1 MKKLSTGLSLFVVA
15 LTMAT
20 LTQKVSAQAERK
32 VDPWYQDGLFIHN
45 ITYGSINPANI
56 VNIPYSGLNDIVV
69 SYSGQNGK
77 YRAFDD
83 GVKTRLFD
91 ANVFGIRKFE
101 KLSFKGNINYSNHYS
116 EDMRWNATVLTS
128 ELNPFLLADTLRY
141 DTLTNDARTE
151 SFVIDGSVAYDL
163 SNRLT
168 VGVSAKY
175 TVAHKAD
182 QSDPRMKA
190 NAARTAIMPGINW
203 NVNGTITL
211 GLAGI
216 VEIYHENDKSSVEDN
231 MIGEH
236 NKVYIYKGL
245 GGYEG
250 KDGLGYN
257 RRYDGLKFGGS
268 LNFNFSTNGSFKN
281 FTEFKFV
288 SNSENATDGGDSYS
302 YKGGDFSQTTM
313 ALNSR
318 FVLARPKI
326 QHNLIIEASMDNC
339 KGEWSVQKQ
348 ERDEWKMI
356 RYNVTSTETIH
367 KENDMTAALT
377 YNATFLKSGT
387 PHLSVSATAAYKQV
401 SVKQFPDENHAK
413 YTKLNA
419 GLVINKKWT
428 ANKMRFLTEVSGGM
442 NHALKPLDISVLTNE
457 APLERFYKGYYLPK
471 YTYLSAEDYYASIQ
485 LGASYPLALFSSN
498 GWLNLT
504 VDASIRKYS
513 DKSPIFKDTDKKN
526 IGLKL
531 NYTF

>member
-216 VEIYHENDKSSVEDN
+216 VEIYHENDKSPIYVVKN
-231 MIGEH
+231 T
-236 NKVYIYKGL
+236 NKYL
-245 GGYEG
+245 
-250 KDGLGYN
+250 
-257 RRYDGLKFGGS
+257 LKW
-268 LNFNFSTNGSFKN
+268 
-281 FTEFKFV
+281 
-288 SNSENATDGGDSYS
+288 
-302 YKGGDFSQTTM
+302 
-313 ALNSR
+313 SR
-318 FVLARPKI
+318 
-326 QHNLIIEASMDNC
+326 NC
-339 KGEWSVQKQ
+339 LWFCQ
-348 ERDEWKMI
+348 
-356 RYNVTSTETIH
+356 
-367 KENDMTAALT
+367 
-377 YNATFLKSGT
+377 
-387 PHLSVSATAAYKQV
+387 
-401 SVKQFPDENHAK
+401 
-413 YTKLNA
+413 
-419 GLVINKKWT
+419 
-428 ANKMRFLTEVSGGM
+428 
-442 NHALKPLDISVLTNE
+442 
-457 APLERFYKGYYLPK
+457 
-471 YTYLSAEDYYASIQ
+471 YAS
-485 LGASYPLALFSSN
+485 
-498 GWLNLT
+498 T
-504 VDASIRKYS
+504 
-513 DKSPIFKDTDKKN
+513 KN
-526 IGLKL
+526 YL
-531 NYTF
+531 